1 MIELDGIQYNVR
13 TPEENAENMLGF
25 INDYCT
31 SHNITNSQGELVQI
45 EQNWANPLYILLYG
59 FSYLVTVLQKLL
71 YNVGCSLNI
80 ARASDRQVMN
90 IAEIANVKR
99 KEATK
104 TTVQV
109 IIYAN
114 LTGTG
119 AVPCHITKTLTVTLN
134 YGSQIISFSPAY
146 EVEIPVGGSVSM
158 VLICN
163 QDGSYSIPAGSIE
176 RFDTDV
182 DGFRSM
188 TSSASVPG
196 QEEESI
202 ADLRTRIQERATSS
216 TQLDRASADIT
227 QLDGVALCNI
237 YFNYSNTSD
246 VVIDDITVPPRQ
258 ALLFVQGY
266 SDNIARVFYNHLSC
280 LTAGSGSPTA
290 IEQVYTTHAGQQLPV
305 YIIPPTVI
313 YPYITIY
320 LNEQVVASV
329 NQGIKDAIATL
340 ASSISIGQTLT
351 STMVIAKIQEA
362 YPTLALAGV
371 SLSLD
376 NETFTYQLEIQ
387 PFQLFGFN
395 TEYMLLSEP
404 ASE

>member
-31 SHNITNSQGELVQI
+31 TNNITNSQGELIQI

-59 FSYLVTVLQKLL
+59 FSYLVTVLQKLI

-99 KEATK
+99 KKATK
-104 TTVQV
+104 TTIQV

-114 LTGTG
+114 LTGVG
-119 AVPCHITKTLTVTLN
+119 AVPCHITKNLVVTTN
-134 YGSQIISFSPAY
+134 YGSQVISFSPAY
-146 EVEIPVGGSVSM
+146 EVIIPVGGSVSM

-163 QDGSYSIPAGSIE
+163 QDGSYSIPAGTITQ
-176 RFDTDV
+176 FDSEV
-182 DGFRSM
+182 AGFRSM

-196 QEEESI
+196 QEEETI
-202 ADLRTRIQERATSS
+202 ADLRTRIQERATSA
-216 TQLDRASADIT
+216 TQLDRAAADIT

-237 YFNYSNTSD
+237 YFNYSNTNN
-246 VVIDDITVPPRQ
+246 VIINDITVPPRQ

-266 SDNIARVFYNHLSC
+266 SDDIARVFYNHLSC
-280 LTAGSGSPTA
+280 LTAGESSPTA
-290 IEQVYTTHAGQQLPV
+290 IPQVYTTHAGQQLPV

-313 YPYITIY
+313 YPYIVIY
-320 LNEQVVASV
+320 LNEQVVASI

-351 STMVIAKIQEA
+351 STMVMNKIQEA

-376 NETFTYQLEIQ
+376 NENFTYQLEIQ